1 MCVVCERELDLFVTN
16 YCRVERE
23 REKPIQ
29 TNEFQYE
36 MRNNS
41 NNDKHSCAYLR
52 YVVGTIYLYLYTR
65 ARRY

>member
-1 MCVVCERELDLFVTN
+1 MCERELDLFVTNN

-29 TNEFQYE
+29 TNEFQYDT
-36 MRNNS
+36 RNNS
-41 NNDKHSCAYLR
+41 NNNDKHSCAYLR
-52 YVVGTIYLYLYTR
+52 YDVGTIYLYLYTR